1 LIKVLLY
8 RELIL
13 KEPKSSV
20 IVIDPHGDLVEEIVR
35 MKPMAKRH
43 ISNRVVYI
51 DPSLHADYTPSINPF
66 EIADRSERNIALMT
80 QELRSIFEVLLQ
92 DANTTNQMSS
102 ILSPCIATLLRRPN
116 SDFSDLQRFMDD
128 NSNDDLVALGAQSP
142 NPQHR
147 TLFQTKFHSKMYSA
161 TKHGLYTRMQVLL
174 NEPVFQNLISTSTS
188 LKLKQL
194 INQKKIIL
202 FKLSL

>member
-1 LIKVLLY
+1 MELACRFHRSDQTPIPALLSLPLLLQDEEAHSTLRLQEHGYLVASSGSGKSELIKVLLY

-92 DANTTNQMSS
+92 DANTTNQM
-102 ILSPCIATLLRRPN
+102 P
-116 SDFSDLQRFMDD
+116 F
-128 NSNDDLVALGAQSP
+128 
-142 NPQHR
+142 
-147 TLFQTKFHSKMYSA
+147 
-161 TKHGLYTRMQVLL
+161 
-174 NEPVFQNLISTSTS
+174 
-188 LKLKQL
+188 
-194 INQKKIIL
+194 
-202 FKLSL
+202 